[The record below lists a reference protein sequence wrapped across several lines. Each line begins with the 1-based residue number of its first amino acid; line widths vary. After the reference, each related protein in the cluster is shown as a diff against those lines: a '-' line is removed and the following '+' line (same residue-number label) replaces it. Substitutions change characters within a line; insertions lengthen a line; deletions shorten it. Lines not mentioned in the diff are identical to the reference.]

1 MYELKA
7 LTQAIWEDQ
16 YSKKEVRSRLRKML
30 EDNDEL
36 MDEINAA
43 SSAVINYYINGS
55 LTFWDSKANRWDTLI
70 ALNQTIE
77 ICLDMFVL
85 VTQNQYCNIQ
95 TIVGQMV
102 NVFEGKLNTIDSV
115 KTLSEVCAVIASET
129 DLWDIQLP
137 EDSELGV
144 ITVIANY
151 EFQEEIKQY
160 LANIKYL
167 PPMLVRPKMIN
178 SNYDYDYFNTQSS
191 KILGNGNHHDDPIS
205 LDVLNI
211 CNGTKL
217 KLDEYMLQFDEKPN
231 KELDTVEKIEQF
243 NRMAK
248 ASRDVYQEL
257 LIQGN
262 EFYLTHKYDKRGR
275 LYCQG
280 YHASYQST
288 DYKRSL
294 ISLAQGELLDNF

>member
-7 LTQAIWEDQ
+7 LTQATWEDQ

-30 EDNDEL
+30 GENQEL
-36 MDEINAA
+36 MGSIVEANNAI
-43 SSAVINYYINGS
+43 VQHYCVECFH
-55 LTFWDSKANRWDTLI
+55 FWDSKIHRWDVLM
-70 ALNQTIE
+70 ALNQTFD

-85 VTQNQYCNIQ
+85 VTMNPYCNIQ

-102 NVFEGKLNTIDSV
+102 GVFEGELSTIDAV
-115 KTLSEVCAVIASET
+115 KTLSEVCAVIADKS

-151 EFQEEIKQY
+151 EFEEKIKQY

-167 PPMLVRPKMIN
+167 PPMIVRPKPVN

-191 KILGNGNHHDDPIS
+191 KILGSGNHHDDPIS

-217 KLDEYMLQFDEKPN
+217 KLDEFMVQFDEEPN
-231 KELDTVEKIEQF
+231 KELDTVEKVEQF
-243 NRMAK
+243 NRMSC
-248 ASRDVYQEL
+248 ASKEVYQEIL
-257 LIQGN
+257 AQGG

-280 YHASYQST
+280 
-288 DYKRSL
+288 
-294 ISLAQGELLDNF
+294 

>member
-7 LTQAIWEDQ
+7 LTQATWEDQ

-30 EDNDEL
+30 GENQEL
-36 MDEINAA
+36 IDEIYKA
-43 SSAVINYYINGS
+43 SNELLENYQNV
-55 LTFWDSKANRWDTLI
+55 LFDSWESKVDRWNTLI
-70 ALNQTIE
+70 SLDLPYIV
-77 ICLDMFVL
+77 LDMFVL

-95 TIVGQMV
+95 TIVGQMIG
-102 NVFEGKLNTIDSV
+102 VFEGKLSTIDAV
-115 KTLSEVCAVIASET
+115 KTLSEVCAVIADKT

-151 EFQEEIKQY
+151 EFEEEIKQY

-167 PPMLVRPKMIN
+167 PPMLVRPKMVN

-191 KILGNGNHHDDPIS
+191 KILGSGNHHDDPIS

-217 KLDEYMLQFDEKPN
+217 KLDTFMLQFEEEPN
-231 KELDTVEKIEQF
+231 KELDTVEKVEQF
-243 NRMAK
+243 NRMAA
-248 ASRDVYQEL
+248 ASKEVYQQL
-257 LIQGN
+257 LSQGN

-280 YHASYQST
+280 YHCSYQST

>member
-7 LTQAIWEDQ
+7 LTQGVWEDQ

-30 EDNDEL
+30 SDNDEIIDQIYEASNELLDNYQDILLNSWPSKVDRWNVL
-36 MDEINAA
+36 MSLDLP
-43 SSAVINYYINGS
+43 YIV
-55 LTFWDSKANRWDTLI
+55 
-70 ALNQTIE
+70 
-77 ICLDMFVL
+77 LDMFVL

-102 NVFEGKLNTIDSV
+102 NVFEGKLNTIDSI
-115 KTLSEVCAVIASET
+115 KTLSEVCAVIANRT
-129 DLWDIQLP
+129 DLWNIELP
-137 EDSELGV
+137 QDSDLGV

-151 EFQEEIKQY
+151 VFEEEIKQY

-191 KILGNGNHHDDPIS
+191 KILGSGNHHDDPIS

-231 KELDTVEKIEQF
+231 KELDTVEKVEQF

-248 ASRDVYQEL
+248 ASKDVYEAIL
-257 LIQGN
+257 SQGN

-275 LYCQG
+275 LYSQG
-280 YHASYQST
+280 
-288 DYKRSL
+288 
-294 ISLAQGELLDNF
+294 

>member
-16 YSKKEVRSRLRKML
+16 YSKKEVRTRLRKML

-43 SSAVINYYINGS
+43 SSAVINYYINS
-55 LTFWDSKANRWDTLI
+55 TLTFWDSKANRWDTLI

-95 TIVGQMV
+95 TIVGQMIGL
-102 NVFEGKLNTIDSV
+102 FEGKLNTIDSV

-167 PPMLVRPKMIN
+167 PPMLVRPKMVN

-191 KILGNGNHHDDPIS
+191 KILGSGNHHDDPIS
-205 LDVLNI
+205 LDVINI

-217 KLDEYMLQFDEKPN
+217 KLDEFMLQFEENPN
-231 KELDTVEKIEQF
+231 KELDTVEKVEQF

-248 ASRDVYQEL
+248 VSKQVYQEIL
-257 LIQGN
+257 DQGN

-275 LYCQG
+275 LYSQG
-280 YHASYQST
+280 YHINIQST
-288 DYKRSL
+288 DYKKSL

>member
-16 YSKKEVRSRLRKML
+16 YSKKEVRTRLRKML
-30 EDNDEL
+30 EENDEL

-43 SSAVINYYINGS
+43 SSAVINYYINGC
-55 LTFWDSKANRWDTLI
+55 LTFWDSKADRWDTLI

-167 PPMLVRPKMIN
+167 PPMLVRPKMVN

-191 KILGNGNHHDDPIS
+191 KILGSGNHHDDPIS
-205 LDVLNI
+205 LDVINI

-217 KLDEYMLQFDEKPN
+217 KLDTFMLQFDENPN
-231 KELDTVEKIEQF
+231 KELDTVEKVEQF
-243 NRMAK
+243 NRMAS
-248 ASRDVYQEL
+248 ASKRVYQEIL
-257 LIQGN
+257 DQGN

-275 LYCQG
+275 LYSQG
-280 YHASYQST
+280 YHINIQST
-288 DYKRSL
+288 DYKKSL
-294 ISLAQGELLDNF
+294 ISLAEGELLDNF